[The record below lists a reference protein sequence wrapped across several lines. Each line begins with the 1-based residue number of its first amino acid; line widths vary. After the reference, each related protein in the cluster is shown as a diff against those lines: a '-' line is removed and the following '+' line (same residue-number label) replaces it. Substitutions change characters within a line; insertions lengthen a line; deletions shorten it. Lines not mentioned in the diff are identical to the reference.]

1 MHLGIDG
8 RRLRLFGAAALQW
21 LLGALIAFWV
31 TPAFALTVQ
40 APAGASELLL
50 PEDRVACEPAPRGW
64 TLDASRRRVRP
75 SADLAPG
82 DSAKLRVAPSALECK
97 GPHAE
102 TVTLLVT
109 GEIPSI
115 DPASVTLFVN
125 AGRLELRG
133 QGLEGVR
140 VEWQSGPAGGADVCL
155 NVEREGG
162 RELCALG
169 IPRELPADP
178 RAVSLRWAP
187 ASGQTGPD
195 VVTFDRAGRALAME
209 RMALPIGRVVVGRVI
224 PPGQTVD
231 VATGLGRV
239 DVERV
244 DAISSVDCEGA
255 RCDLENGSILVDA
268 VAADSTHVTLRVR
281 LRPRVFVAGDEG
293 LTDTVTETLPV
304 VRCPL
309 SVVSGPPLRSADE
322 MMMLVRLDPACGTD
336 VARLRW
342 TVNGEPADLSRV
354 ETLAD
359 GVYALIRVG
368 RTGRDRVRIAA
379 RRREDGSVVALVTAA
394 TQEPPRV
401 EASLLLPE
409 YGEIDFI
416 PKNQDARVSVSA
428 VAGMAELVPIS
439 VPGAYEVTK
448 RAGAYYVR
456 GVYTSAG
463 YTALRFAYR
472 DLAVPVEFADTDF
485 AQLLDPV
492 QRPLREAS
500 IPAPIGATSLSD
512 RPIVA
517 MFCRD
522 DDEREIFI
530 QPGTAPHIPFSQR
543 ESCRLVIHRERIPPE
558 YGEQRLNLEVTV
570 TTAGGVERPEARLNQ
585 QLLLRHAPHQDV
597 IWLRGA
603 QAQFDRINV
612 RVTHVIDESLYMSW
626 GAQQIELP
634 SAQWSVITENA
645 NFRFYATATIP
656 ANLFRFSR
664 DPGDLGTG
672 PLALNFGVLSRLTW
686 LDSDGREG
694 IVGLEAGMMG
704 MGLATDRDRHLAFV
718 TGIGIS
724 IPLGNVNQPTQA
736 AVNIHAWL
744 SYSFGERTGRLL
756 DDAGN
761 FVENVRLNP
770 WAFVFGPSITIGNVG
785 VFL

>member
-1 MHLGIDG
+1 MVWP
-8 RRLRLFGAAALQW
+8 W
-21 LLGALIAFWV
+21 LLGALIAFWTAPV
-31 TPAFALTVQ
+31 GALTLQ

-50 PEDRVACEPAPRGW
+50 PDHRVACDPAPRGW
-64 TLDASRRRVRP
+64 RVDASRRRVRP
-75 SADLAPG
+75 AAELAPG
-82 DSAKLRVAPSALECK
+82 ASAELQVAPSLSECR
-97 GPHAE
+97 GPQAE

-109 GEIPSI
+109 GELPTI
-115 DPASVTLFVN
+115 DPASVTLLVS

-133 QGLEGVR
+133 QRLEGVR

-155 NVEREGG
+155 NVERVGG
-162 RELCALG
+162 QEVCALG

-178 RAVSLRWAP
+178 RAVVLRWAP
-187 ASGQTGPD
+187 AGGQTGSG
-195 VVTFDRAGRALAME
+195 VVTFDRAGHVLAAE
-209 RMALPIGRVVVGRVI
+209 RMTLPIGRVVVERVM

-231 VATGLGRV
+231 VAVGPGRV

-244 DAISSVDCEGA
+244 DAISSVACEGA
-255 RCDLENGSILVDA
+255 RCDLTDGTILVDG
-268 VAADSTHVTLRVR
+268 VAADSTHVTLRIR
-281 LRPRVFVAGDEG
+281 LRPRVFVVDGEG
-293 LTDTVTETLPV
+293 LADTVTETFPV

-309 SVVSGPPLRSADE
+309 SVVSGPPLRNADE
-322 MMMLVRLDPACGTD
+322 MMMLVRLDPACGSD

-342 TVNGEPADLSRV
+342 TVNGEPADLARV

-379 RRREDGSVVALVTAA
+379 RRREDGSVVALVSAA

-428 VAGMAELVPIS
+428 VAGLAELVPVS

-448 RAGAYYVR
+448 RDGAFYVR

-472 DLAVPVEFADTDF
+472 DLAVPIEFADTDF
-485 AQLLDPV
+485 AQLSDPV
-492 QRPLREAS
+492 QRPIREAS
-500 IPAPIGATSLSD
+500 IPAPIGAASLSD

-517 MFCRD
+517 MFCRGD
-522 DDEREIFI
+522 DGREIFI

-543 ESCRLVIHRERIPPE
+543 DSCRLVIHRERIPPE
-558 YGEQRLNLEVTV
+558 SGEQRLNLEVTV
-570 TTAGGVERPEARLNQ
+570 TTVGGVERPEARLNQ
-585 QLLLRHAPHQDV
+585 QLILRHAPHQDV

-612 RVTHVIDESLYMSW
+612 RVTHVLDESLYMSW
-626 GAQQIELP
+626 GGRQIALP
-634 SAQWSVITENA
+634 SAQWSVVTENA

-694 IVGLEAGMMG
+694 IVGLEAGLMG

-718 TGIGIS
+718 TGIGVS

-756 DDAGN
+756 DEAGN
-761 FVENVRLNP
+761 FVGNVRLNP